1 MYDAD
6 HPARDTDGPREPRE
20 SADPRRW
27 LWRSDKGWPA
37 SAGLR
42 VRRPV

>member
-6 HPARDTDGPREPRE
+6 HPARDTDEPRE

-27 LWRSDKGWPA
+27 LWRSDAPRRSRLMREEFLALPA
-37 SAGLR
+37 
-42 VRRPV
+42 